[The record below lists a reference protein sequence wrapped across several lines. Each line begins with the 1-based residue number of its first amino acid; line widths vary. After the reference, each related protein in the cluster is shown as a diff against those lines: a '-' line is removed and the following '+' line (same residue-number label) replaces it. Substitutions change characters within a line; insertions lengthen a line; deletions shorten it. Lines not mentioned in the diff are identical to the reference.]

1 MKQQVN
7 TKGYGSLKKVKG
19 VGLAGVLTLFAG
31 VAVAGAQTA
40 YGDEVVA
47 PAAGSDSATFSLTAA
62 AETPAA
68 EASVAEVAADQA
80 VATTAA
86 TADQAIATTAATETP
101 AVAKEAVQ
109 VANTTT
115 ATVSHDSTTTNESR
129 ASIEISTSVDAP
141 VKEGQVIEYTLTNLP
156 TGGLNGADVKIA
168 DGTVVGKIEVVGKAT
183 VFSEEQNNALAN
195 DSEHDK
201 KLSAESMDSQVTFR
215 VVFNKAAEEV
225 QDLSYKFG
233 YSNQFFSHFISTMEY
248 AYVSKITMGDDV
260 IAQDTVNVEAYEKT
274 PIKSTTVGIQ
284 SPYNQV
290 TSSENGLKLTNG
302 QLQIGLYNS
311 ASQPIEEGST
321 ITLKMDGTALVT
333 LTNKVGDVIVEN
345 SQRGYYDDSVVNEHG
360 IILNDLEQAVFE
372 VVSNDGETIVLKSL
386 TTIEKTNKFG
396 LKLSAIYTPS
406 SDEISEDGKK
416 ITGINNSQLTIKDA
430 SGKVVYETER
440 DNDYANIYGNSIT
453 AEAAFTGKVVV
464 RHVTTDGEVLK
475 EESPVAG
482 KEGESYETF
491 RSDFEGYNYVKSSDN
506 TSGKFTR
513 GTIEV
518 TYTYEKKTPTTTPDT
533 TPDPYT
539 PPKED
544 KPNIPVTPD
553 KPKDPSWCI
562 PVTYSCITYVPVT
575 YVSYYC
581 PPTYYYV
588 SAGCYPSYSS
598 SYSYSSRSSYSLSYS
613 SYSYSSYSLRTSY
626 SRSYNYASCFGY
638 SAASYPSCSYQVS
651 CW

>member
-68 EASVAEVAADQA
+68 DQAVATTVATADQA
-80 VATTAA
+80 VATTAVA
-86 TADQAIATTAATETP
+86 ETP
-101 AVAKEAVQ
+101 AVAEEAVQ

-115 ATVSHDSTTTNESR
+115 ATVSHASTTTSESR
-129 ASIEISTSVDAP
+129 ASIEVSTSVDEP
-141 VKEGQVIEYTLTNLP
+141 VKEGQFVEYTFTNLP
-156 TGGLNGADVKIA
+156 TGGLNNQDVVIA
-168 DGTVVGKIEVVGKAT
+168 DGTIVGKLELVGQEPMNYG
-183 VFSEEQNNALAN
+183 SQQNNTIAN
-195 DSEHDK
+195 DSEHDQN
-201 KLSAESMDSQVTFR
+201 LSAESMNNNFKLR
-215 VVFNKAAEEV
+215 VVFNKAAEGV
-225 QDLSYKFG
+225 QDLTYKFG
-233 YSNQFFSHFISTMEY
+233 YTNQYYNHLLSSVEY
-248 AYVSKITMGDDV
+248 AYVSKISTGNKEV
-260 IAQDTVNVEAYEKT
+260 ANDTVQVAAYSMETIKDTAAVVDSNLSSVESA
-274 PIKSTTVGIQ
+274 
-284 SPYNQV
+284 N
-290 TSSENGLKLTNG
+290 NGLELKNGKLAIT
-302 QLQIGLYNS
+302 LRNS
-311 ASQPIEEGST
+311 SNEPITEGSL
-321 ITLKMDGTALVT
+321 ITVKVDGTALVT
-333 LTNKVGDVIVEN
+333 LTNKVGDVLVQN
-345 SQRGYYDDSVVNEHG
+345 SQRGYYQDTEVNSHG
-360 IILNDLEQAVFE
+360 VILNDLEQAVFE
-372 VVSNDGETIVLKSL
+372 VVSNDGETITLKAL
-386 TTIEKTNKFG
+386 NTLEKTNKFA
-396 LKLSAIYTPS
+396 LDLSVNYTPS
-406 SDEISEDGKK
+406 SDEISKDGKK
-416 ITGINNSQLTIKDA
+416 ITGINNTKLTIVDG
-430 SGKVVYETER
+430 SGKEIFSSEE
-440 DNDYANIYGNSIT
+440 DNDTANIYGNSIT

-613 SYSYSSYSLRTSY
+613 SYSYSSYSLRTNY
-626 SRSYNYASCFGY
+626 SRNYNYASCFGY
-638 SAASYPSCSYQVS
+638 SAASYPSCSYQVA